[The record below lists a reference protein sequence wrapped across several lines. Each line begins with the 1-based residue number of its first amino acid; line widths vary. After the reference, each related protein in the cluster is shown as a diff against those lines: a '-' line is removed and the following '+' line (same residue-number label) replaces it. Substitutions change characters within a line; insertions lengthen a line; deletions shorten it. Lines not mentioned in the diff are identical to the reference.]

1 MPARRTTDTRL
12 ADSQANLRARRAG
25 PTGIGKRAGRLPA
38 PDPLRG
44 ANACRQHP
52 MGSKGWRAVP
62 GDTTATPS
70 PWQWLVNSHGGFD
83 RNSGPM
89 IVQQR
94 LLYRRSA
101 CTTIHAWRRAQ
112 RALLPLCSRRSR
124 YVLRPVAECPDGK
137 MRPTWSRRA
146 RREPQSA
153 WVCELPWSVCWWS
166 ESRRKQLASQ
176 EFGWRTLSGSSS
188 SRAGSLSPAAVTQ
201 VIGGQFRNH
210 GCTSRP
216 APAGACPPA
225 RRVPSSCRAGR
236 G

>member
-1 MPARRTTDTRL
+1 VTW
-12 ADSQANLRARRAG
+12 
-25 PTGIGKRAGRLPA
+25 PTGMSYRCFLSVRRRC
-38 PDPLRG
+38 LRCQPFLTG
-44 ANACRQHP
+44 TLSAA
-52 MGSKGWRAVP
+52 
-62 GDTTATPS
+62 
-70 PWQWLVNSHGGFD
+70 
-83 RNSGPM
+83 
-89 IVQQR
+89 
-94 LLYRRSA
+94 RSQ
-101 CTTIHAWRRAQ
+101 RAQ
-112 RALLPLCSRRSR
+112 SDSSYNALHERQAKVVGHCPMLHKPQPQLPLMPLCSRRSR

-137 MRPTWSRRA
+137 MRPTWPRRA

-216 APAGACPPA
+216 APACPP
-225 RRVPSSCRAGR
+225 RAGPQLKSR
-236 G
+236 RDGVTK